1 MKHEAEAV
9 LASSDPVLH
18 GRTGQFGYIAA
29 LLAATFVWVVAW
41 YWETAADIAGI
52 WWRSD
57 TFAHGLVVLPLFGWL
72 VWRKREALG
81 GLSPV
86 PAAVALPLLA
96 VSGFGW
102 LAGEVVSVAALSHA
116 SLAFMLVAGCVAVC
130 GLRISRVLAFPFL
143 FLFFGVPI
151 GEFLLPILMRHT
163 ADFTVF
169 ALRAT
174 GVPVYQEGLHFV
186 IPNGRWS
193 VVEACSGLRYL
204 VASLM
209 VGALYAYLNYSSLK
223 RRLLFMLV
231 ALLVPIVANW
241 IRAYITVRVGYHFGA
256 EFVEGFIH
264 IVYGWVFF
272 GIVVMLMFWIG
283 NIWREDAPAAAPARA
298 LAVPASRAGG
308 GAVVAA
314 AAVLVA
320 VFPLIAGALLHQDAV
335 GAIALQA
342 PPAQAGWTVEEGADF
357 PYRPAFKGHR
367 GEAFQVYR
375 RADGAQVGLYLAFY
389 AGQRKGEELVMHGN
403 HLEGG
408 EVAGWVKGRW
418 DDEPQAVG
426 TVRKSLLIRGD
437 ARMSLWG
444 WYWINGRIVA
454 NGYVA
459 KALLALDRFTGQRDD
474 SAAVMVL
481 VPAASAEGDAVAR
494 DFITTHGAAI
504 DAALRQAE
512 ALR

>member
-9 LASSDPVLH
+9 LASSDPAFD
-18 GRTGQFGYIAA
+18 GRAGQFGRIAG
-29 LLAATFVWVVAW
+29 LLAAMFAWGVVW
-41 YWETAADIAGI
+41 YWPTASDIAGI

-57 TFAHGLVVLPLFGWL
+57 TFAHGLVVLPLFAWL

-81 GLSPV
+81 GLRPA
-86 PAAVALPLLA
+86 PAAVVLPVLAL
-96 VSGFGW
+96 SGLGW

-116 SLAFMLVAGCVAVC
+116 SLALVLVAGCVAVC
-130 GLRISRVLAFPFL
+130 GLRIARVLAFPFL

-151 GEFLLPILMRHT
+151 GEFLLPVLMRHT

-241 IRAYITVRVGYHFGA
+241 VRAYITVRVGYHFGS

-272 GIVVMLMFWIG
+272 GIVILLMFWIG
-283 NIWREDAPAAAPARA
+283 NGWREDAPAAAPAQA
-298 LAVPASRAGG
+298 TAASAPRHGA
-308 GAVVAA
+308 AVVAA
-314 AAVLVA
+314 AAALVA
-320 VFPLIAGALLHQDAV
+320 VFPLIAGVLQSPAAV

-342 PPAQAGWTVEEGADF
+342 PPAQAGWVADDRAGF
-357 PYRPAFKGHR
+357 SYRPAFKGQR
-367 GEAFQVYR
+367 GEAFQLYR
-375 RADGAQVGLYLAFY
+375 RADGAQIGLYLAFY

-403 HLEGG
+403 QLEGSEAG
-408 EVAGWVKGRW
+408 GWVKGRW
-418 DDEPQAVG
+418 GDDAQTVG

-437 ARMSLWG
+437 ERMTLWG

-454 NGYVA
+454 DGYVA
-459 KALLALDRFTGQRDD
+459 KAVLALDRFTGERDD
-474 SAAVMVL
+474 SAAVVVM
-481 VPAASAEGDAVAR
+481 VPAASAEGDALAR
-494 DFITTHGAAI
+494 DFIATHGAAI
-504 DAALRQAE
+504 DAVLRQAE